1 MAVILVPFVQ
11 FAEDGEKKGVYTGI
25 YNLDITHIRS
35 IEPDKDGDTV
45 IYHRFG
51 PTITI
56 KIPCEDM
63 LLYLGRTIA
72 VDISLIDYVKKHDD
86 KIEGFILD
94 NTQKEEEGV

>member
-1 MAVILVPFVQ
+1 MAVVLVPFVQ
-11 FAEDGEKKGVYTGI
+11 FDEDGEKKGVYTGI

-51 PTITI
+51 PPTTI

-63 LLYLGRTIA
+63 LLYLGRAVT
-72 VDISLIDYVKKHDD
+72 VDISLIEFVREHD
-86 KIEGFILD
+86 KGIERFILN
-94 NTQKEEEGV
+94 NTERADD